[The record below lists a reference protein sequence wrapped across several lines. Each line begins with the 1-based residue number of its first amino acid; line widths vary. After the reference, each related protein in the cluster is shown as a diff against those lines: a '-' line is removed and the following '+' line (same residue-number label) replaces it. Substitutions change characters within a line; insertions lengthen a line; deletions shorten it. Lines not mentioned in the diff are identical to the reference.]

1 MFKNKSNRFVV
12 YLAVLML
19 VFSAGAGFFASK
31 LSSTVLAEK
40 EKDKTQSGVKVIDIY
55 IYTVCGEKKQST
67 REYSAKYEGLTKD
80 DFKKYSG
87 EDGRVTDFSSSR
99 VVITHCLRQYCREH
113 YILFLENEKLVVK
126 RYSEKP
132 GELLTVKDLGSP
144 LYTLSEDT
152 QKRLKKGVVFSALK
166 DAESFSKKQLYE

>member
-67 REYSAKYEGLTKD
+67 REYSAKYEGLTKRYEVANG
-80 DFKKYSG
+80 KYQKIEQEKSHRISQSKAMQVFICIRHRLSTMSTPYTPG
-87 EDGRVTDFSSSR
+87 IYIRFS
-99 VVITHCLRQYCREH
+99 LM
-113 YILFLENEKLVVK
+113 
-126 RYSEKP
+126 
-132 GELLTVKDLGSP
+132 
-144 LYTLSEDT
+144 
-152 QKRLKKGVVFSALK
+152 
-166 DAESFSKKQLYE
+166 